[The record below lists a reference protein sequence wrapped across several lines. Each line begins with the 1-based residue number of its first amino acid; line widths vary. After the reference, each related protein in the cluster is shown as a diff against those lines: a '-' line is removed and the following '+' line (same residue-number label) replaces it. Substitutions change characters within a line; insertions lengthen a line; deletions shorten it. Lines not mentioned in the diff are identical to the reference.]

1 MTAPKK
7 KKMAFV
13 AVCVRGSR
21 NLSGASEKVG
31 YSADAYTL
39 FHLGHTDRIS
49 EKELSW
55 NYLVK
60 YKCLMQELHFMLFYL

>member
-21 NLSGASEKVG
+21 NLSGASEKVS

-39 FHLGHTDRIS
+39 FQLGHTDRIS
-49 EKELSW
+49 EKEL
-55 NYLVK
+55 
-60 YKCLMQELHFMLFYL
+60 